1 MYKSAL
7 VVIQKYRGNIKMQS
21 NKSHCVLVQEQVQVT
36 DPVFVPGL
44 PNESL
49 GQVRMGTWK
58 PKAVR
63 AAAQLPGLQSA
74 LGNYR

>member
-1 MYKSAL
+1 
-7 VVIQKYRGNIKMQS
+7 MQS

-63 AAAQLPGLQSA
+63 AAA
-74 LGNYR
+74 